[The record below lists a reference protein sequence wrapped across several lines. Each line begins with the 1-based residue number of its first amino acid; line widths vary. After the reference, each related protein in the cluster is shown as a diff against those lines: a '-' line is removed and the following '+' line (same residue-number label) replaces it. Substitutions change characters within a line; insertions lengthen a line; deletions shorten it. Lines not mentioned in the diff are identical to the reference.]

1 MHPMGHV
8 FTSADSI
15 HAVRFRSAGPGALL
29 VEVDSLAIVRALYAR
44 IERER
49 AGGWAPGLV
58 DVIPAARTV
67 LLDGVADQAALTA
80 EIQSWSIAPGPPAA
94 GQVVEI
100 ECRYDGA
107 DLGEVARQWG
117 VRPDQVAAVHS
128 ALSHEVAFCG
138 FVPGFPYVAG
148 LGGGREI
155 TRRDRPRAAVP
166 AGSVALGDEY
176 TGIYPRTSPGGWQI
190 IGHTAAVMWDSGRD
204 PAALL
209 QPGDRVRFV
218 DVTP

>member
-1 MHPMGHV
+1 MHPMGHA
-8 FTSADSI
+8 FASADSI
-15 HAVRFRSAGPGALL
+15 QAVKFRPAGPRALL
-29 VEVDSLAIVRALYAR
+29 VEVDSLAMVRALYAR

-49 AGGWAPGLV
+49 ARGWAAGLA

-67 LLDGVADQAALTA
+67 LLDGVADQVALTA
-80 EIQSWSIAPGPPAA
+80 DIRSWSIAPSPPAA
-94 GQVVEI
+94 GHVVEI
-100 ECRYDGA
+100 ECRYDGP

-117 VRPDQVAAVHS
+117 IRPERVAAIHS

-190 IGHTAAVMWDSGRD
+190 IGHTDAVMWDPGRD

>member
-1 MHPMGHV
+1 
-8 FTSADSI
+8 
-15 HAVRFRSAGPGALL
+15 LL
-29 VEVDSLAIVRALYAR
+29 VEVDSLAQVRALYAC

-67 LLDGVADQAALTA
+67 LLDGVTDQAALA
-80 EIQSWSIAPGPPAA
+80 DEIRSWSVPPHPEES

-100 ECRYDGA
+100 ACQYDGP

-117 VRPDQVAAVHS
+117 VPPERVAAIHS
-128 ALSHEVAFCG
+128 SLKHEVAFCG
-138 FVPGFPYVAG
+138 FAPGFPYIAG
-148 LGGGREI
+148 LGGGREVA
-155 TRRDRPRAAVP
+155 RRDRPRAAVP

-190 IGHTAAVMWDSGRD
+190 IGHTDAVMWDSGRD

-209 QPGDRVRFV
+209 RPGDRVRFV
-218 DVTP
+218 NVTP

>member
-1 MHPMGHV
+1 
-8 FTSADSI
+8 
-15 HAVRFRSAGPGALL
+15 VRFRPAGPGALL
-29 VEVDSLAIVRALYAR
+29 VEVDSLARVRALHAR
-44 IERER
+44 IEQER
-49 AGGWAPGLV
+49 ARGWAPGLV

-67 LLDGVADQAALTA
+67 LLDGVADRSALAADLR
-80 EIQSWSIAPGPPAA
+80 SWSIEPSAPAA

-100 ECRYDGA
+100 ACRYDGP
-107 DLGEVARQWG
+107 DLSDVARQWG
-117 VRPDQVAAVHS
+117 VPPERVAAVHS
-128 ALSHEVAFCG
+128 GLTHEVAFCG
-138 FVPGFPYVAG
+138 FAPGFPYIAG
-148 LGGGREI
+148 LGGGREVA
-155 TRRDRPRAAVP
+155 RRDRPRAALP

-190 IGHTAAVMWDSGRD
+190 IGHTDAVMWDPGRD

>member
-1 MHPMGHV
+1 
-8 FTSADSI
+8 
-15 HAVRFRSAGPGALL
+15 LL
-29 VEVDSLAIVRALYAR
+29 VEVDSLAQVRALYAC

-67 LLDGVADQAALTA
+67 LLDGVTDQAALA
-80 EIQSWSIAPGPPAA
+80 DEIRSWSVPPHPEES

-100 ECRYDGA
+100 ACQYDGP
-107 DLGEVARQWG
+107 DLGEVAQQWG
-117 VRPDQVAAVHS
+117 VPPERVAAIHS
-128 ALSHEVAFCG
+128 SLKHEVAFCG
-138 FVPGFPYVAG
+138 FAPGFPYIAG
-148 LGGGREI
+148 LGGGREV

-190 IGHTAAVMWDSGRD
+190 IGHTDAVMWDSGRD

-209 QPGDRVRFV
+209 RPGDRVRFV
-218 DVTP
+218 SVTP

>member
-1 MHPMGHV
+1 
-8 FTSADSI
+8 
-15 HAVRFRSAGPGALL
+15 VRFRPAGPRALL
-29 VEVDSLAIVRALYAR
+29 VEVDSLAQVRALHAR

-67 LLDGVADQAALTA
+67 LLDGVADKAALA
-80 EIQSWSIAPGPPAA
+80 ADLRSWSIAPCPPAA
-94 GQVVEI
+94 GQVIEI
-100 ECRYDGA
+100 GCRYDGP
-107 DLGEVARQWG
+107 DLGEVARQWR
-117 VRPDQVAAVHS
+117 VPPERVADVHS
-128 ALSHEVAFCG
+128 GLTHEVAFCG
-138 FVPGFPYVAG
+138 FAPGFPYIAG
-148 LGGGREI
+148 LGGGREV
-155 TRRDRPRAAVP
+155 TRRDRPRAALP

-190 IGHTAAVMWDSGRD
+190 IGHTDAVMWDPGRD

-218 DVTP
+218 IVTP

>member
-1 MHPMGHV
+1 MHPRGHV
-8 FTSADSI
+8 YPSVGSI
-15 HAVRFRSAGPGALL
+15 QAVRFRPAGPSALL
-29 VEVDSLAIVRALYAR
+29 VEVDSLAMVRALYAR

-49 AGGWAPGLV
+49 AGGWARGLV

-67 LLDGVADQAALTA
+67 LLDGVADHAALAA
-80 EIQSWSIAPGPPAA
+80 EIESWSIAPSPPAA
-94 GQVVEI
+94 GRVVDI
-100 ECRYDGA
+100 ECRYDGP

-117 VRPDQVAAVHS
+117 IPPERVAAIHV

-148 LGGGREI
+148 LGRGREI
-155 TRRDRPRAAVP
+155 ARRDQPRAAVP

-176 TGIYPRTSPGGWQI
+176 TGIYPRSSPGGWQI
-190 IGHTAAVMWDSGRD
+190 IGHTDAVMWDPARD

>member
-1 MHPMGHV
+1 
-8 FTSADSI
+8 
-15 HAVRFRSAGPGALL
+15 VRFRPAGPGALL
-29 VEVDSLAIVRALYAR
+29 VEVDSLAEVRALHAR

-49 AGGWAPGLV
+49 ACGWSPGLV

-67 LLDGVADQAALTA
+67 LLDGVADQAALA
-80 EIQSWSIAPGPPAA
+80 ADLRSWSIEPCPPAA

-100 ECRYDGA
+100 ACRYDGP
-107 DLGEVARQWG
+107 DLGDVARQWG
-117 VRPDQVAAVHS
+117 VLPERVADIHS
-128 ALSHEVAFCG
+128 GLAHEVAFCG
-138 FVPGFPYVAG
+138 FAPGFPYIAG
-148 LGGGREI
+148 LGGGREV
-155 TRRDRPRAAVP
+155 TRRDRPRAALP

-190 IGHTAAVMWDSGRD
+190 IGHTDAVMWDPGRD

-209 QPGDRVRFV
+209 RPGDRVRFV

>member
-1 MHPMGHV
+1 
-8 FTSADSI
+8 
-15 HAVRFRSAGPGALL
+15 VRFRPAGPGALL
-29 VEVDSLAIVRALYAR
+29 VEVDSLAQVRALHAR

-49 AGGWAPGLV
+49 AAGWAPGMV

-67 LLDGVADQAALTA
+67 LLDGVADRAALA
-80 EIQSWSIAPGPPAA
+80 ADLRSWSIEPCPRAA

-100 ECRYDGA
+100 ACRYDGP
-107 DLGEVARQWG
+107 DLSDVARQWG
-117 VRPDQVAAVHS
+117 VRPERVAEIHS
-128 ALSHEVAFCG
+128 GLAHEVAFCG
-138 FVPGFPYVAG
+138 FAPGFPYIAG
-148 LGGGREI
+148 LGGGHEV
-155 TRRDRPRAAVP
+155 TRRDRPRPAMP

-190 IGHTAAVMWDSGRD
+190 IGYTDAVMWDASRD

-209 QPGDRVRFV
+209 GPGDRVRFV

>member
-1 MHPMGHV
+1 MHPTSHV

-15 HAVRFRSAGPGALL
+15 QPVRFRPAGRGALL
-29 VEVDSLAIVRALYAR
+29 VEVDSLAMVRALYAR
-44 IERER
+44 IEQER
-49 AGGWAPGLV
+49 ARGWAHGLV
-58 DVIPAARTV
+58 DVVPAARTV

-80 EIQSWSIAPGPPAA
+80 EIRSWSVEPSPPAA

-100 ECRYDGA
+100 ECRYDGP

-117 VRPDQVAAVHS
+117 IGPERVAAIHS

-148 LGGGREI
+148 LGGGREV

-190 IGHTAAVMWDSGRD
+190 IGHTDAVMWDPGRD

-209 QPGDRVRFV
+209 QPGDQVRFV

>member
-1 MHPMGHV
+1 
-8 FTSADSI
+8 
-15 HAVRFRSAGPGALL
+15 
-29 VEVDSLAIVRALYAR
+29 VDSLAQVRALHAW

-67 LLDGVADQAALTA
+67 LLDGVTNQVALAD
-80 EIQSWSIAPGPPAA
+80 EIRSWSVPPHPEES

-100 ECRYDGA
+100 ACQYDGP

-117 VRPDQVAAVHS
+117 VPPERVAAIHS
-128 ALSHEVAFCG
+128 SLKHEVAFCG
-138 FVPGFPYVAG
+138 FAPGFPYIAG
-148 LGGGREI
+148 LGGGREVA
-155 TRRDRPRAAVP
+155 RRDRPRAAVP

-190 IGHTAAVMWDSGRD
+190 IGHTDAVMWDSGRD

-209 QPGDRVRFV
+209 GPGDQVRFV
-218 DVTP
+218 NVTP

>member
-8 FTSADSI
+8 FRPADSI
-15 HAVRFRSAGPGALL
+15 QAVKFRPAGPWALL
-29 VEVDSLAIVRALYAR
+29 VEVDSLATVRALYAR
-44 IERER
+44 IQRER
-49 AGGWAPGLV
+49 AGGWAPGLL
-58 DVIPAARTV
+58 DVVPAARTV
-67 LLDGVADQAALTA
+67 LLDGIADQAALAA
-80 EIQSWSIAPGPPAA
+80 EIRSWSIAPSPPAS
-94 GQVVEI
+94 GRVVEI
-100 ECRYDGA
+100 ECRYDGP

-117 VRPDQVAAVHS
+117 IPLERVAAVHS

-148 LGGGREI
+148 LAGGREI
-155 TRRDRPRAAVP
+155 TRRDRPRTAVP
-166 AGSVALGDEY
+166 PGSVALGDEY

-190 IGHTAAVMWDSGRD
+190 IGHTDAVMWDPGRD

-209 QPGDRVRFV
+209 QPGDQVRFV